1 MKSFY
6 VRIVLTTFTV
16 MVVSSLLAFFI
27 SNGYYQLYLK
37 PANDAEI
44 MEVAEEVKQYAQN
57 EEGGADGAYFSHV
70 GHLGYQLVLY
80 HEGGNTSQYGSRFRD
95 DDLPEEEI
103 EHVLAGG
110 HYHGVSEQPA
120 GLFVTG
126 FFNNVLEN
134 TIGVPVETTEG
145 TAAMFIRPDHEH
157 QLGEFRFFLA
167 LLLVLTVVFSFL
179 FVALTARRIVKPV
192 TSLTEA
198 TKKIS
203 DGSFDIDLNV
213 RRKDEIGQLAK
224 HFTSMSKDL
233 RQLEAMRQEFVSN
246 VSHEIQSPLST
257 IRGIT
262 QTLQQ
267 SELDEDQKEKYIQM
281 IEKESGRLSSLSRQL
296 LTLASLDNEEKIVKE
311 QPVDV
316 QQQVKEI
323 IQTHRFQWQ
332 EKELYIEIEGKAEH
346 VLGDA
351 NLLYQVWTNLLT
363 NAIKFSDRGSDIR
376 IHVQRGGHFV
386 NVEVEDSG
394 VGMTSSEVEKIFDR
408 FYKGDQARTP
418 GKGSTGLGLAIVK
431 KIIDLHDGKIDVKS
445 TVGVGTKV
453 VIRLK
458 GVT

>member
-1 MKSFY
+1 M
-6 VRIVLTTFTV
+6 
-16 MVVSSLLAFFI
+16 
-27 SNGYYQLYLK
+27 
-37 PANDAEI
+37 PD
-44 MEVAEEVKQYAQN
+44 
-57 EEGGADGAYFSHV
+57 
-70 GHLGYQLVLY
+70 
-80 HEGGNTSQYGSRFRD
+80 
-95 DDLPEEEI
+95 EEI

-110 HYHGVSEQPA
+110 QYHGVFEQSA

-134 TIGVPVETTEG
+134 TIGVPVETAEG
-145 TAAMFIRPDHEH
+145 TTAMFIRPDHEQ

-167 LLLVLTVVFSFL
+167 LLLVLTVIFSFL

-267 SELDEDQKEKYIQM
+267 SELDEDQKEKYINI
-281 IEKESGRLSSLSRQL
+281 IEKESGRLASLSRQL
-296 LTLASLDNEEKIVKE
+296 LTLASLDNEDKIVKE

-323 IQTHRFQWQ
+323 IQTLRFEWQ
-332 EKELYIEIEGKAEH
+332 EKALYIEIEGKAEH
-346 VLGDA
+346 V
-351 NLLYQVWTNLLT
+351 
-363 NAIKFSDRGSDIR
+363 
-376 IHVQRGGHFV
+376 
-386 NVEVEDSG
+386 
-394 VGMTSSEVEKIFDR
+394 
-408 FYKGDQARTP
+408 
-418 GKGSTGLGLAIVK
+418 
-431 KIIDLHDGKIDVKS
+431 
-445 TVGVGTKV
+445 
-453 VIRLK
+453 
-458 GVT
+458 